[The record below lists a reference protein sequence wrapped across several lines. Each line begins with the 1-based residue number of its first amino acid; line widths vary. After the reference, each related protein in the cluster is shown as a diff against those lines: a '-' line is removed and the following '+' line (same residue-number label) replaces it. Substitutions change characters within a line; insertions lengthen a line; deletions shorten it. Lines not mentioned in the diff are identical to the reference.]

1 MANAEQAGARSRA
14 TFSEMTGPASRVS
27 GISGIPNP
35 STLVSLSRLMPVGW
49 LSHAEK
55 KGEWPCVRAKAGH
68 SRNHKKREAS
78 PHPHTEVDPG
88 EADQMPHHT
97 TTDTSR

>member
-49 LSHAEK
+49 KSQVEK
-55 KGEWPCVRAKAGH
+55 RGF
-68 SRNHKKREAS
+68 S
-78 PHPHTEVDPG
+78 PWG
-88 EADQMPHHT
+88 MA
-97 TTDTSR
+97 